1 MDEIVLNID
10 LAPTF
15 LDMGGV
21 VTPAHMDGRSFMP
34 LLRNNHR
41 NIKSKWPD
49 TFLIE
54 SSGRR
59 ETPEQI
65 AEQRAR
71 AAAAAMAD
79 DLKNASGWV
88 GSGTSTTAA
97 LHYGSHEEE
106 GELLYE
112 MRANLKEIHS
122 IDLFF
127 SLMLFKLD
135 NDEDAI
141 ENAHRSLHDED
152 DMEDGTTS
160 DAFMVMQND
169 EWRSGQTVVR
179 KTRGKASQSISGNS

>member
-21 VTPAHMDGRSFMP
+21 VTPAHMDGRSFLP

-65 AEQRAR
+65 AEQKAR

-79 DLKNASGWV
+79 NLKNASGW
-88 GSGTSTTAA
+88 SGTSTTAA

-106 GELLYE
+106 G
-112 MRANLKEIHS
+112 
-122 IDLFF
+122 
-127 SLMLFKLD
+127 KL
-135 NDEDAI
+135 
-141 ENAHRSLHDED
+141 
-152 DMEDGTTS
+152 
-160 DAFMVMQND
+160 
-169 EWRSGQTVVR
+169 
-179 KTRGKASQSISGNS
+179 